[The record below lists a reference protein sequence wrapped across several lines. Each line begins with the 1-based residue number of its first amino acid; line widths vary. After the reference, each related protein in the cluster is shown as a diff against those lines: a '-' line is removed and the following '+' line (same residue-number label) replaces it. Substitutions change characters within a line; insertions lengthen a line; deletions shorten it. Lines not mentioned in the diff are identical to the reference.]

1 MMPTLGEMK
10 SHLSDDLDD
19 TSATYATQIAR
30 AITRSIEHLKKT
42 RFAFNESRSI
52 TITTVIGQSDYTT
65 DASANPLSD
74 VMKLDGMFLT
84 DTGGQVTPLSP
95 ITPQQMQVL
104 LDNSASTGE
113 PYNYTWYA
121 NALRIYP
128 LPDAAYTLTL
138 LAWYRLAAPSS
149 DGSSNAWTNE
159 AYDLVKA
166 RALYYLASNTL
177 RDPDLATMA
186 RIAETEAEE
195 ALIREMNSRNGTGY
209 ITPTCF

>member
-1 MMPTLGEMK
+1 MPTLGEMK
-10 SHLSDDLDD
+10 THIADDLDD
-19 TSATYATQIAR
+19 TSSTYATQIGR

-42 RFAFNESRSI
+42 RFAFNESRTI
-52 TITTVIGQSDYTT
+52 TITTVIGQSDYST
-65 DASANPLSD
+65 DDAANALSD
-74 VMKLDGMFLT
+74 IIKVDGMFLT
-84 DTGGQVTPLSP
+84 DTGNQVTPISP

-113 PYNYTWYA
+113 PYNYTFYA
-121 NALRIYP
+121 NAIRIYP
-128 LPDAAYTLTL
+128 LPDAAYTITVM
-138 LAWYRLAAPSS
+138 AWYRLSAPSS

-177 RDPDLATMA
+177 RDADLATMA

-195 ALIREMNSRNGTGY
+195 ALVREMNARNGTGY
-209 ITPTCF
+209 FTPTCF

>member
-1 MMPTLGEMK
+1 MPTLGDLK
-10 SHLSDDLDD
+10 SHLSDDVDD
-19 TSATYATQIAR
+19 TEGTYTAQISR

-42 RFAFNESRSI
+42 RFAFNESRTI
-52 TITTVIGQSDYTT
+52 EITTVIGQSDYST
-65 DASANPLSD
+65 DDDANALSD
-74 VMKLDGMFLT
+74 VIKVDGLFLT
-84 DTGGQVTPLSP
+84 DTGNQVTPIRP

-104 LDNSASTGE
+104 LDNSAANGE
-113 PYNYTWYA
+113 PYNYCFYA

-138 LAWYRLAAPSS
+138 MAWYRLDEPSS
-149 DGSSNAWTNE
+149 DASSNAWTNE

-177 RDPDLATMA
+177 RDADLATMA

-195 ALIREMNSRNGTGY
+195 ALIREMNNRYGTGY
-209 ITPTCF
+209 IIPTCF